1 MINFTT
7 NTYEMKREIVKFS
20 KKICESSK
28 KPILKFVTDMV
39 YGISK
44 SKDILLSSIAES
56 LDEKTK
62 KANTINRLSDN
73 LAKNLDESI
82 DNNYCNLVMDTLG
95 NNPVFLVDDS
105 DVIKPL
111 GNKFENLGIVR
122 DGSSRSKSYE
132 KGYHRTEIVGLTK
145 DMKQPILPIILFL

>member
-20 KKICESSK
+20 KKICKGSK

-56 LDEKTK
+56 LNEKTK
-62 KANTINRLSDN
+62 KANTVVW
-73 LAKNLDESI
+73 
-82 DNNYCNLVMDTLG
+82 Y
-95 NNPVFLVDDS
+95 
-105 DVIKPL
+105 
-111 GNKFENLGIVR
+111 
-122 DGSSRSKSYE
+122 
-132 KGYHRTEIVGLTK
+132 
-145 DMKQPILPIILFL
+145 